1 MNTLMQIYPYRTRS
15 GWSFDD
21 EEKGLKGEP
30 FVAGIPKIIDQ
41 FVPKDQKT
49 CTITFSGQEFP
60 GAQGH
65 LERAGDSGSVHGG
78 TDYMLAIGGRQMVGW
93 LCPALFKYFDEAPEE
108 LWFQI
113 VVQDK

>member
-1 MNTLMQIYPYRTRS
+1 MNALMEIYPYRTRS

-30 FVAGIPKIIDQ
+30 FVAGIPAIIDQ

-49 CTITFSGQEFP
+49 CTITFSGQGFP

-65 LERAGDSGSVHGG
+65 LERVCVSGSVHGG
-78 TDYMLAIGGRQMVGW
+78 TNYILKVDGHQMIGW
-93 LCPALFKYFDEAPEE
+93 LCPALFEYFEEAPDK

-113 VVQDK
+113 KE